1 MSFQVGDIV
10 LLDKPRHPVVE
21 IIGIIA
27 EVKLLPNNITIYLAV
42 WEGSPDGFW
51 FTKESISYAEYGPK
65 RPDAFQAYEAM
76 RMGE

>member
-10 LLDKPRHPVVE
+10 LLDRHGGARE
-21 IIGIIA
+21 LIGVIA
-27 EVKLLPNNITIYLAV
+27 EAKLLANNITIYLAV

-51 FTKESISYAEYGPK
+51 FSEESISYAEYGPK